1 MDREALKKL
10 AGGTSKHFPIFVCD
24 TGGSDIHYNELKNF
38 DLEKNNINFCL
49 DFTLKVWVLYQ
60 NNSLGIHY
68 TIINILTNNLAGF
81 QVTGNVR
88 TPEERYKDFRDLVEE
103 EGGIFLGTL
112 HFRSIC

>member
-49 DFTLKVWVLYQ
+49 DFTLKV
-60 NNSLGIHY
+60 
-68 TIINILTNNLAGF
+68 
-81 QVTGNVR
+81 
-88 TPEERYKDFRDLVEE
+88 
-103 EGGIFLGTL
+103 
-112 HFRSIC
+112 